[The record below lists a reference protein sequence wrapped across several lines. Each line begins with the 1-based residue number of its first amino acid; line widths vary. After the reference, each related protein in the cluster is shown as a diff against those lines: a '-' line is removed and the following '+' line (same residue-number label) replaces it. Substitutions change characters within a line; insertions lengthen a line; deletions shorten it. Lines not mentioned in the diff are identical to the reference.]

1 MCFWAPFKTK
11 KAGKMSD
18 LRLPGLFTGID
29 TSTLI
34 AQLMAVERRT
44 LNVYYERKDLW
55 AERKDALG
63 SMENSLTTLRTTL
76 RALSD
81 ADELRAFTTT
91 TSDSDKVTA
100 EAFSNTFEGNHTVV
114 INQLANAERWVQTG
128 GLEYTEDLVGEGTF
142 IYSYNHKETSITT
155 TATTT
160 LQELVGLINNDPNNP
175 GVTASLLHYK
185 DAYHLV
191 LNGNDAGTDYKI
203 FVNASSTEVWQADS
217 ALTSSSGDAT
227 LSTKITGLG
236 QFSEN
241 NGLQGDEQIQI
252 TGTDHNGAAI
262 SQVDL
267 TITEN
272 TTVGHLISEINDAFD
287 GIAKATL
294 ENGEI
299 ILTDSTSGTSSL
311 SIALAYDQG
320 TGDTELTLPD
330 EVGDWDITEGGSTT
344 ASGLNDNFEPG
355 DFTLSQSAQD
365 SEIRVDGFP
374 TGPGIAEVQ
383 ELSGARAT
391 GGTFT
396 LTYDGE
402 TTAAL
407 DRRASTDDIQS
418 ALEALSNVEVGDIT
432 VSGAKLDS
440 DNPTIFTFRDTVG
453 DVSMISI
460 DASNLTP
467 SSGWIFSETTKGDN
481 TNYWISRSSNTIDDV
496 ISGVTL
502 HLHDRTDAGGEEITL
517 TRDIQSVKSKLNAM
531 VNAYNTAVTYIKEK
545 TGYNDE
551 LKTAGVLMGD
561 YVVSTIR
568 SQILTPIIAP
578 TNGFVVDIDSFLMPG
593 QIGLELDKN
602 GVLSLDEN
610 VLDKAI
616 AEDYMGV
623 LGIIGADKTGSS
635 DSNDIE
641 FYGAHS
647 DYTTA
652 GNYTVKVE
660 YDEFGDISQAWIK
673 LSTEGDSQFRR
684 ATISNNVIT
693 GDSTFNDNGDPA
705 YPENNLQITAPTTG
719 TAGSTAYA
727 TIRVK
732 QGFTGAM
739 EDAMDRMLKATTGS
753 VKISQEHVD
762 DVIKGLQKKIEDEEY
777 RLTLREK
784 RLVARFARL
793 EKTLA
798 MIQQQMSILGLSTA
812 AM

>member
-1 MCFWAPFKTK
+1 
-11 KAGKMSD
+11 MSD

-34 AQLMAVERRT
+34 AQLMAIERRT
-44 LNVYYERKDLW
+44 LNVYYDRKDLW
-55 AERKDALG
+55 AERKNALG
-63 SMENSLTTLRTTL
+63 SLENSLSTLRTTL

-81 ADELRAFTTT
+81 ANKLRAFTTT

-100 EAFSNTFEGNHTVV
+100 EASSNTFEGNHTVV
-114 INQLANAERWVQTG
+114 INQLATSERWVQTS
-128 GLEYTEDLVGEGTF
+128 GLEYADDYVGEGTF

-155 TATTT
+155 TAETT
-160 LQELVGLINNDPNNP
+160 LEDFVGLINNDPNNP
-175 GVTASLLHYK
+175 GVTASLLRYNGV
-185 DAYHLV
+185 YHLV

-217 ALTSSSGDAT
+217 ALTSDSGDAT
-227 LSTKITGLG
+227 LSTKITELG

-262 SQVDL
+262 TQVNL
-267 TITEN
+267 SVTEN

-287 GIAKATL
+287 GIAKATF

-299 ILTDSTSGTSSL
+299 ILTDNTSGTSNL
-311 SIALAYDQG
+311 SITLTYDQG
-320 TGDTELTLPD
+320 SGDTDLTLPD
-330 EVGDWDITEGGSTT
+330 EIGDWNVTEGGSTT
-344 ASGLNDNFEPG
+344 ASGLNNNFEPG
-355 DFTLSQSAQD
+355 DFTLSQSAQN
-365 SEIRVDGFP
+365 SKIKVDGFP
-374 TGPGIAEVQ
+374 STAPVAEVQ
-383 ELSGARAT
+383 HLDFSSKAT
-391 GGTFT
+391 GGTFN
-396 LTYDGE
+396 LTYDGQ
-402 TTAAL
+402 TTDAIDNAATL
-407 DRRASTDDIQS
+407 AEIQA
-418 ALEALSNVEVGDIT
+418 ALEALSNVSAGDIT
-432 VSGAKLDS
+432 VGGDRLTA
-440 DNPTIFTFRDTVG
+440 NNGTMTFTFLDTAG
-453 DVSMISI
+453 DVNMLVI
-460 DASNLTP
+460 DSSNLTP
-467 SSGWIFSETTKGDN
+467 SDPANYVFTEQTKGQDGH
-481 TNYWISRSSNTIDDV
+481 ISRSSNTIDDV

-502 HLHDRTDAGGEEITL
+502 HLHDTTDAGGEEITL
-517 TRDIQSVKSKLNAM
+517 TRDIQSVKTKLNAM

-545 TGYNDE
+545 TGYNEE

-568 SQILTPIIAP
+568 SQILTPIIAQ

-593 QIGLELDKN
+593 EIGFELDKN
-602 GVLSLDEN
+602 GVLSLDGN
-610 VLDKAI
+610 VLDEAI

-635 DSNDIE
+635 DSNDIK

-673 LSTEGDSQFRR
+673 LSTESDLQYRE

-693 GDSTFNDNGDPA
+693 GDSTFDDNGNPV

-719 TAGSTAYA
+719 TVGSTVYA

-739 EDAMDRMLKATTGS
+739 EDAMDRMLKATNGT
-753 VKISQEHVD
+753 IQIDQEHVD
-762 DVIKGLQKKIEDEEY
+762 NVIEGLQDKIEAEEY

-793 EKTLA
+793 EKTLSL
-798 MIQQQMSILGLSTA
+798 IQRQMSILGLSSVA
-812 AM
+812 V